1 MKLQI
6 NNSIDNKIV
15 NISKSIA
22 NNLQNNSSF
31 VSDKK
36 DTASGVAVL
45 NPPVPFKDCEY
56 VFLNSSYVA
65 KCCRILASDIIL
77 NTITLSND
85 DIEQYDAKIQSI
97 EKLIVQNQNELY
109 NMLIDYYYA
118 GLGVI
123 EYAYN
128 DTEFSLKQIPTNT
141 CKIIIVKIGQKD
153 YYLLEQKVGSKTNYF
168 KIMGEEYPKGFD
180 TYNKQTLGDCA
191 LLGGDNLYQFFCV
204 PLWVQEKDKIFTEI
218 AISNKN
224 YNTIANGNIADGI
237 LHINLEPQIMNPIEY
252 DSETGEVIE
261 TPSREEIISDEL
273 QSSDSGVAVIFT
285 ESNRN
290 LTMDFIKI
298 ENDNYSYLESLQE
311 KAEQAVLNC
320 YNIPLVRLLI
330 NTEKE
335 SMNSNKTA
343 SIWEIYTL
351 NLKTEQ
357 IRVKEFIKDLIYDLY
372 TINVNVEIEVPIFSD
387 RREIEINNLINEWN
401 NGILTLKQTIEGLSE
416 YTSVI
421 NLNEYDFS
429 VNEDLW
435 SYRKI
440 DGYYELLNEADMAE
454 LEKIEGEIDAL
465 NQL

>member
-1 MKLQI
+1 MKLKI
-6 NNSIDNKIV
+6 NSSIDDKIL

-22 NNLQNNSSF
+22 NNLQNNARF

-36 DTASGVAVL
+36 DTANNVSVL
-45 NPPVPFKDCEY
+45 QPPVPFKDCEY

-77 NTITLSND
+77 NTITLSNND
-85 DIEQYDAKIQSI
+85 DENYDSTIQAIEQMLV
-97 EKLIVQNQNELY
+97 ENQNELY
-109 NMLIDYYYA
+109 NMLVDYYYA
-118 GLGVI
+118 GLGII

-128 DTEFSLKQIPTNT
+128 DSEFSLKQIPVNT
-141 CKIIIVKIGQKD
+141 CQIIVAKVGQES
-153 YYLLEQKVGSKTNYF
+153 YYLVEQRINTKSNYF
-168 KIMGEEYPKGFD
+168 KIMGEEYPESFVK
-180 TYNKQTLGDCA
+180 YNNEILGDCCI
-191 LLGGDNLYQFFCV
+191 LGGDNLYQFFCV

-237 LHINLEPQIMNPIEY
+237 LHINLEPQIVRPIEY
-252 DSETGEVIE
+252 DNETGEIMP

-273 QSSDSGVAVIFT
+273 ANSDSGIAVIFT

-290 LTMDFIKI
+290 LTMDFTKI
-298 ENDNYSYLESLQE
+298 ENDNYAYLESLQE

-335 SMNSNKTA
+335 SMNSNKT
-343 SIWEIYTL
+343 SSLWEIYTL

-357 IRVKEFIKDLIYDLY
+357 IRVKEFIKELIFDLY
-372 TINVNVEIEVPIFSD
+372 SIPVSVDIEVPIFAD
-387 RREIEINNLINEWN
+387 RREIEINNLLNEWN
-401 NGILTLKQTIEGLSE
+401 NGILTLKQTIIGLSE

-421 NLNEYDFS
+421 NLNEYDFTI
-429 VNEDLW
+429 NEDLW
-435 SYRKI
+435 SFRKI
-440 DGYYELLNEADMAE
+440 EGYYDLLNEADLAQLE
-454 LEKIEGEIDAL
+454 LIEGEL
-465 NQL
+465 NEINKS